1 MGLIDKFFRSRIGVA
16 LMVFIMAFYPLFVF
30 YCIFTKATTWNWV
43 EWFLLLVGIGQ
54 AFITYAIC
62 HQGGAFKYIFKGE

>member
-16 LMVFIMAFYPLFVF
+16 VMVCLMAFYPLFVF
-30 YCIFTKATTWNWV
+30 YCIFQATKWNWIEWVILFV
-43 EWFLLLVGIGQ
+43 EIGR
-54 AFITYAIC
+54 AFITYVIC